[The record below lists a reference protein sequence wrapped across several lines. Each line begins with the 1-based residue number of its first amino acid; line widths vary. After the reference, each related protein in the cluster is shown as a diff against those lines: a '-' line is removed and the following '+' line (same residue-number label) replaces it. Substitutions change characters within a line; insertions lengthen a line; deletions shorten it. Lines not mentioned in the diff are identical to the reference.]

1 MSFTGLDHVGFSVSD
16 LDRSIDWYTRFLG
29 REPTLRRLYEV
40 EYVGRIVGYPGVR
53 MDTAFWHLPG
63 GTVLELLHY
72 LDPSPGHVDLETYN
86 VGNAHLCLLT
96 DDLAAEFERLRSFVE
111 FRSLEPVEILW
122 GPYSGGSACYLRDP
136 DGISVE
142 LLQPPPGGPAL

>member
-16 LDRSIDWYTRFLG
+16 LDRSIDWYTRFLNG
-29 REPTLRRLYEV
+29 PPVLRRLYEV
-40 EYVGRIVGYPGVR
+40 EYIARVVGYPGLR
-53 MDTAFWHLPG
+53 LDAAFWHLPAERSSSCCSTSSRRR
-63 GTVLELLHY
+63 GTSTSR
-72 LDPSPGHVDLETYN
+72 PTTSGTPTFACSPT
-86 VGNAHLCLLT
+86 T
-96 DDLAAEFERLRSFVE
+96 SQAEFDRLRGFVE

-122 GPYSGGSACYLRDP
+122 GPYQGGSACYLRDP